1 VGSPKNEFD
10 VSASSSPV
18 TPVPLTRREARALWE
33 KQERL
38 AAKAAKKGIQAPQVA
53 ASTAAVEK
61 PAAPVAATAAPV
73 LDSAAVPTATE
84 TTAPTAAAK
93 APSAAKVAKS
103 RKAPKISSKARAPR
117 SVASD
122 RRRTGRVATM
132 IAMAFVA
139 GFAVASTVPA
149 NALLTAE
156 DVRSLNF
163 GVLGGT
169 APGQE
174 VQASGAA
181 TLSGRDKV
189 AAAQYEGGGLE
200 AVPGHT
206 YINNP
211 GGKIQ
216 YPIRETV
223 PITDVFGW
231 RRNPFGGSGAE
242 FHRGIDFNP
251 GEGHPI
257 QAIADG
263 VVSVVGGGEAGMYSA
278 LGYYVTIDH
287 NVGGHLV
294 QSTYAH
300 MLAGS
305 IQVKLGQ
312 KVRVTDIIG
321 QVGSTGASTGAHLH
335 FGLEVDH
342 VLVDPW
348 PWLQAHAK

>member
-1 VGSPKNEFD
+1 
-10 VSASSSPV
+10 
-18 TPVPLTRREARALWE
+18 VPLTRREARALWE

-38 AAKAAKKGIQAPQVA
+38 AAKAAKKGIQDPQVSA
-53 ASTAAVEK
+53 ASEAVETPLI
-61 PAAPVAATAAPV
+61 PAAPAAKKATKARTAPKVFAKVTAAT
-73 LDSAAVPTATE
+73 SAV
-84 TTAPTAAAK
+84 
-93 APSAAKVAKS
+93 SA
-103 RKAPKISSKARAPR
+103 
-117 SVASD
+117 

-156 DVRSLNF
+156 DVRTLNL

-181 TLSGRDKV
+181 TISGRDKV
-189 AAAQYEGGGLE
+189 VATQYDGGYTPIAGY
-200 AVPGHT
+200 AYV
-206 YINNP
+206 NNP
-211 GGKIQ
+211 LGKIQ
-216 YPIRETV
+216 YPIRETA
-223 PITDVFGW
+223 PITDVYGW
-231 RRNPFGGSGAE
+231 RQNPFGGSGLE
-242 FHRGIDFNP
+242 FHHGIDFNP

-263 VVSVVGGGEAGMYSA
+263 VVSLVSNGSGGSYSA

-287 NVGGHLV
+287 NIDGHLV

-305 IQVKLGQ
+305 IQVKVGQ
-312 KVRVTDIIG
+312 EVHVTDIIG

-335 FGLEVDH
+335 FQLEIDH
-342 VLVDPW
+342 VMVDPW
-348 PWLQAHAK
+348 PWLQAHCK